1 MYSTDK
7 AGTTVSV
14 DRPRSERAEEQ
25 AAAGPAAPA
34 MGPEERATVPA
45 GTPILV
51 VEDDPRVS
59 RSTVGALEELGYTA
73 IACAGGREALD
84 ILAKHREI
92 ELVITD
98 VMMQEMSGPEIV
110 RVVDERYP
118 ELAVRSEEH
127 TS

>member
-34 MGPEERATVPA
+34 MGPEERTTVPA

-59 RSTVGALEELGYTA
+59 RSTVGALEELGSTA
-73 IACAGGREALD
+73 PACAGGRAPPDL
-84 ILAKHREI
+84 LAKPRATAP
-92 ELVITD
+92 VITA
-98 VMMQEMSGPEIV
+98 VTMPELLGPELLCSAA
-110 RVVDERYP
+110 EP
-118 ELAVRSEEH
+118 QP
-127 TS
+127 

>member
-73 IACAGGREALD
+73 LACAGGREGLD
-84 ILAKHREI
+84 PLA
-92 ELVITD
+92 
-98 VMMQEMSGPEIV
+98 QPPAS
-110 RVVDERYP
+110 
-118 ELAVRSEEH
+118 ELAITAGKMTKRTGESSGR
-127 TS
+127 TRM